1 MTEQPPALDLYD
13 DGAVRWSRV
22 DPGLAGVRR
31 VATSV
36 VLAPLTLAAVVVAA
50 TVWRWA
56 AVPAVVLLL
65 LWAWAWWLV
74 GRQVSAMS
82 YAELPD
88 ELVIRKGRIFRTLV
102 TIPYGRIQYVDVEA
116 GPLLRR
122 AGLAEVEVHTA
133 NPQSAGSIPGLPEPV
148 AHRLRESLSSLGE
161 SRRAGL

>member
-13 DGAVRWSRV
+13 DGEVRWSQV
-22 DPGLAGVRR
+22 DPGLARVRR
-31 VATSV
+31 LSASV
-36 VLAPLTLAAVVVAA
+36 VLAAPTLAAVVVAA

-56 AVPAVVLLL
+56 LVPAFALLA
-65 LWAWAWWLV
+65 LWAWTWWLV

-88 ELVIRKGRIFRTLV
+88 ELAIRKGRIFRTLV

-148 AHRLRESLSSLGE
+148 AHQLRESLSSRGE